1 MDMSGNKKIFIAGH
15 NGMVGSSILRNLD
28 KNNIIITKSRD
39 ELDLSS
45 QQQVRD
51 FLQETQPDQIYI
63 AAAKVGGI
71 YANDKYPAEFIYS
84 NLMIA
89 CNIIHEA
96 YNAGVKNILNIGSSC
111 IYPKESKQPIKESYL
126 LTGELEPT
134 NEPYAVAKIA
144 AIKMCESYNRQYGD
158 QGFDFRSLMPTNLY
172 GYGDNYHEKNSHVIP
187 GLIRRFNTAKKLDQ
201 KSINVWG
208 TGKPKREFLFVDDLA
223 KAAILVM
230 NLEKSSYQSI
240 TSERCSH
247 INAGCGEDISI
258 ELLAN
263 MIAKVTGYEGKIIFD
278 SSKPDG
284 TPLKL
289 MSSDKLMSIGWR
301 PEVNLYE
308 GLKITFDDYLKY
320 MDTK

>member
-1 MDMSGNKKIFIAGH
+1 MSGNKKIFIAGH

-28 KNNIIITKSRD
+28 KNNIIIIKSRD

-45 QQQVRD
+45 QQQVKD

-230 NLEKSSYQSI
+230 NLEKSTYQSI

-289 MSSDKLMSIGWR
+289 MSSDKLKSIGWR

-308 GLKITFDDYLKY
+308 GLKITFDDYLKS
-320 MDTK
+320 MDTNND

>member
-1 MDMSGNKKIFIAGH
+1 MIDNKKIFIAGH

-39 ELDLSS
+39 ELDLSN

-111 IYPKESKQPIKESYL
+111 IYPKESIQPIKESYL

-230 NLEKSSYQSI
+230 NLEKSTYQSI

-289 MSSDKLMSIGWR
+289 MSSDKLKSIGWR

-308 GLKITFDDYLKY
+308 GLKITFDDYLKS

>member
-1 MDMSGNKKIFIAGH
+1 
-15 NGMVGSSILRNLD
+15 
-28 KNNIIITKSRD
+28 
-39 ELDLSS
+39 
-45 QQQVRD
+45 
-51 FLQETQPDQIYI
+51 
-63 AAAKVGGI
+63 
-71 YANDKYPAEFIYS
+71 
-84 NLMIA
+84 MIA

-230 NLEKSSYQSI
+230 NLEKSTYQSI

-289 MSSDKLMSIGWR
+289 MSSDKLKSIGWR

-308 GLKITFDDYLKY
+308 GLKITFDDYLKS
-320 MDTK
+320 MDTNND